1 MAACGSTA
9 CGSTAASAGE
19 QRPQQQE
26 EHHPKLHDKQH
37 GGEEHEWQEHDA
49 PDSNEVDG
57 AGVGLGAGC
66 TLGLLEQYLGDAIR
80 QDEWDEF
87 CLRLRQGA
95 LLCGARSKEPET
107 GDSPLHLAVLYG
119 RTRMVDRLLES
130 GAGLCGHNR
139 SGKTPLQLAVR
150 DARIEIVRHIA
161 RFDPLSCGEPDLHNG
176 WSALHYAAQYAR
188 GAAGGD
194 IAATL
199 LCAPLL
205 SGGGGGD
212 GGGEEAGALGAGG
225 SPTRPRRTPVGLEF
239 ALLESRD
246 GETVLDVSAR
256 HDNDAVAAA
265 VLSRVAFSHNAMQRA
280 LALAAASGSA
290 AVAGLLVLYGADVH
304 LPVDLASAGSP
315 ALLLAAG
322 GALRPPSA
330 LALARQSGH
339 QRLALALREQYAR
352 LHDAEERREL
362 AVLGA
367 QLSDKELLRLGFGDK
382 QPPRIGRRAGLR
394 AR

>member
-1 MAACGSTA
+1 MSHAYDES
-9 CGSTAASAGE
+9 
-19 QRPQQQE
+19 
-26 EHHPKLHDKQH
+26 
-37 GGEEHEWQEHDA
+37 
-49 PDSNEVDG
+49 DSNDVDG
-57 AGVGLGAGC
+57 AGAGC

-80 QDEWDEF
+80 QDEWEEF

-161 RFDPLSCGEPDLHNG
+161 HFDPLSCREPDLHNG

-199 LCAPLL
+199 LCA
-205 SGGGGGD
+205 GGGGGSGGGN
-212 GGGEEAGALGAGG
+212 GGGEEALRAGG

-265 VLSRVAFSHNAMQRA
+265 VLSRVAFSQNAMQRA

-290 AVAGLLVLYGADVH
+290 GVAGLLVLYGADVH
-304 LPVDLASAGSP
+304 LPVDIASAGSP
-315 ALLLAAG
+315 ALLLQGVQGSRAAG

-330 LALARQSGH
+330 LALARQAGH

-362 AVLGA
+362 AVLRA
-367 QLSDKELLRLGFGDK
+367 QLSNKELLRLGLSSE
-382 QPPRIGRRAGLR
+382 PPRNGRRAGLR
-394 AR
+394 E